1 MLETLRNAW
10 RVDDIRKKLIY
21 TFVVI
26 VLFRIGSAIPVPY
39 VDKEALGEYFS
50 SASVS
55 TSLLGYF
62 NLLSGDAF
70 SKATL
75 FALSISPYIT
85 ASIVMQLLTV
95 AIPALERL
103 QKSGPDGQEKIKR
116 ITRYVTVALAIVT
129 AYGYY
134 LTIRSFLYT
143 TNWFACLVIVA
154 AFSAGAYLVM
164 WMGEKIDANGIGN
177 GISIILFVSIVSRAP
192 AMLSYGWEYL
202 KYAFDGNIEYLF
214 YLIFIV
220 LFMLAVVT
228 LVVFITNSERPSSRS
243 VREAAGR
250 QKNVRRY
257 EYASAH

>member
-39 VDKEALGEYFS
+39 VDSAKLADYFS

-116 ITRYVTVALAIVT
+116 ITRYVTDVATQYHKFYNSCRVKDAEPALCQARLA
-129 AYGYY
+129 
-134 LTIRSFLYT
+134 L
-143 TNWFACLVIVA
+143 CLA
-154 AFSAGAYLVM
+154 
-164 WMGEKIDANGIGN
+164 
-177 GISIILFVSIVSRAP
+177 
-192 AMLSYGWEYL
+192 
-202 KYAFDGNIEYLF
+202 
-214 YLIFIV
+214 
-220 LFMLAVVT
+220 T
-228 LVVFITNSERPSSRS
+228 
-243 VREAAGR
+243 
-250 QKNVRRY
+250 KNVLKNALTMMKITVP
-257 EYASAH
+257 ESM